1 MIQKTTE
8 DNLLIGK
15 EKKVTNPF
23 IVIKKPQE
31 NLGFFL
37 NMTIE
42 KLHHIFLNSSG
53 VCTDSRKIEKDNI
66 FFALKGDNFNGNL
79 FAEQAIQ
86 EGCSYAI
93 IDSKEFQKNK
103 QYILVDD
110 VLECLQKLSTYH
122 RKQLNCPVIGI
133 TGTNGKTTTK
143 ELMYA
148 VLNTE
153 YKTIATQGNFNNHIG
168 VPLTLLS
175 TPLDTEILIVEMGA
189 NRPGEIA
196 FLSNIAQPNFG
207 IITNIGKAH
216 LEGFGGY
223 KGVIKTKSELY
234 HYIKSNGGKLFVNA
248 KDELLLNLSK
258 NIERT
263 TYSNNSKFLSA
274 NPFVQ
279 FSCEETEISSQ
290 LIGSYNYPNLAAACC
305 IGKYFGITI
314 RNCKKAIENYTP
326 TNNRSQVEKSNKGNT
341 LILDAYNANPCS
353 MRVAIESLQH
363 LSTTN
368 KIAIIGDMLEL
379 GNDSLQEHQE
389 IVELLKASN
398 FQSVFLVG
406 EEFQKTTNSFSSFAN
421 TNKLNNWLQSNP
433 ITDSTILLKGS
444 RGIRLEDLKTKL

>member
-1 MIQKTTE
+1 M
-8 DNLLIGK
+8 
-15 EKKVTNPF
+15 
-23 IVIKKPQE
+23 
-31 NLGFFL
+31 GFFL
-37 NMTIE
+37 NMTIQE
-42 KLHHIFLNSSG
+42 LHHIFLNSSG

-66 FFALKGDNFNGNL
+66 FFALKGGNFNGNL
-79 FAEQAIQ
+79 FADQAIQ

-93 IDSKEFQKNK
+93 IDEKEFQKSE

-110 VLECLQKLSTYH
+110 VLECLQKLSIYH

-148 VLNTE
+148 VLNTQ

-189 NRPGEIA
+189 NHPGEIA
-196 FLSNIAQPNFG
+196 FLSNIAKPNFG

-248 KDELLLNLSK
+248 KDELLLNLSE

-263 TYSNNSKFLSA
+263 TYSNNSQLLSA
-274 NPFVQ
+274 NPLVQ
-279 FSCEETEISSQ
+279 FSYQETEISTQ
-290 LIGSYNYPNLAAACC
+290 LIGAYNYPNLAAACC
-305 IGKYFGITI
+305 IGRCFGITI
-314 RNCKKAIENYTP
+314 SNCKKAIENYTP

-341 LILDAYNANPCS
+341 LILDAYNANPSS
-353 MRVAIESLQH
+353 MRVAIESLQQM
-363 LSTTN
+363 SATSKT
-368 KIAIIGDMLEL
+368 AIIGDMLEL

-389 IVELLKASN
+389 IVELLKVSN
-398 FQSVFLVG
+398 FQCVFLVG
-406 EEFQKTTNSFSSFAN
+406 EEFQKTTNYFSSFAN
-421 TNKLNNWLQSNP
+421 TNELNNWLQSSP

-444 RGIRLEDLKTKL
+444 RGIRLEDLKAEL